1 MPARVQVTELAVP
14 GGSAGDLARDVVRG
28 FAGCPRWL
36 PPKYFYDPDGA
47 HLFDAI
53 CETPEYYL
61 TRAEQGLLEQVAGP
75 VVDAAG
81 ADVLVELGS
90 GAARK
95 TRTLLDAMMRRGGP
109 VTYVPV
115 DISRDMLVA
124 ASTRLLDEL
133 PGLRVHA
140 LVADFD
146 HHLHLLPRGGRRLIA
161 FLGSSIGNFRQPRAI
176 RFLAAL
182 ARGLEADDRLLIG
195 YDLVKAPG
203 VLHAAYNDAAGITAE
218 FNRNVLRVINRELG
232 GDFEVA
238 AFEHR
243 ADYLEERAQIEM
255 YLVARGSQEVRLR
268 RLDRRYRFAAGER
281 IRTEISRKFVRA
293 DVDAMTAAAGLA
305 VADWHVSADGAFAL
319 AVVGP
324 AQ

>member
-1 MPARVQVTELAVP
+1 MAARLEITELAVP
-14 GGSAGDLARDVVRG
+14 GGGAGDLARDVVRG

-61 TRAEQGLLEQVAGP
+61 TRSEQGLLEAVAGE
-75 VVDAAG
+75 VVG
-81 ADVLVELGS
+81 HADTLVELGS

-95 TRTLLDAMMRRGGP
+95 TRTLLDAMRLRGGP

-115 DISRDMLVA
+115 DLSRDMLVA
-124 ASTRLLDEL
+124 ASRRLLDEL

-146 HHLHLLPRGGRRLIA
+146 HHLHLLPRGGRRLVA

-176 RFLAAL
+176 RFLTAL
-182 ARGLEADDRLLIG
+182 VRGLEAGDRLLIG

-203 VLHAAYNDAAGITAE
+203 LLHAAYNDAAGITAE
-218 FNRNVLRVINRELG
+218 FNRNVLRVINRGLD
-232 GDFEVA
+232 GDFDVHG
-238 AFEHR
+238 FDHR
-243 ADYLEERAQIEM
+243 AEYLPECAQIEM
-255 YLVARGSQEVRLR
+255 YLVARRSYQVNLR
-268 RLDRRYRFAAGER
+268 RLGKRYRFAAGER

-293 DVDAMTAAAGLA
+293 DVDAMAAAAGLA
-305 VADWHVSADGAFAL
+305 VGGWHVSADGAFAL
-319 AVVGP
+319 AVLSPG
-324 AQ
+324 